1 MFDENE
7 LSEII
12 KWYNSF
18 HESWPSAQRIHQ
30 KGIQLN
36 HDFYVVIGKQCYT
49 ENAYDG
55 SPIQYL
61 YIN

>member
-18 HESWPSAQRIHQ
+18 HESWPSAQRIEQ
-30 KGIQLN
+30 KGMN
-36 HDFYVVIGKQCYT
+36 FDHDHDF
-49 ENAYDG
+49 
-55 SPIQYL
+55 
-61 YIN
+61 